1 MSHRKYNPPSSMSS
15 TSDHDKDDM
24 NSGSSSSS
32 PKRQKKSDES
42 MQLDLVPSISTTA
55 ASRLQKTWRLNFSTA
70 STRKL
75 ALKFLQPGVGVSIEC
90 AKSMR
95 YDFFLFDLI
104 ISISWTFY
112 SLFFFHRTDFADI
125 FHCLSQFRGS
135 CHPSARKTH
144 DCRYQGDSTAHPHAQ
159 HLPPWL
165 SCESVGP

>member
-1 MSHRKYNPPSSMSS
+1 MSHRKYNPPPSMSS

-55 ASRLQKTWRLNFSTA
+55 ASRLQKTWRLNFSNA

-95 YDFFLFDLI
+95 YDFFFDLI
-104 ISISWTFY
+104 
-112 SLFFFHRTDFADI
+112 
-125 FHCLSQFRGS
+125 
-135 CHPSARKTH
+135 
-144 DCRYQGDSTAHPHAQ
+144 
-159 HLPPWL
+159 
-165 SCESVGP
+165 